1 MRRPGRLLSG
11 SVLGIACIAG
21 IGFAV
26 IEWRS
31 KRRFDAPYPVISAT
45 QDPVVVAR
53 GAYIVNSVAA
63 CAYCHVPRE
72 QWSTIAQG
80 KRLPLT
86 GHHRFPLPFGTIYS
100 ANLTADPITGIGK
113 RSDGELA
120 RVLRYGV
127 RADGRAAVPLMD
139 IHLTDDDLTA
149 VISYLRS
156 QPAVSHAV
164 PEHELTLFG
173 KVLMAFAISPAPPS
187 ATPAKVSPAGET
199 VERGSY
205 LANDVSSCVQCHT
218 DRGEDGALTGA
229 PFSGGQRMD
238 VAADPTKVYVSPN
251 LTPDTLTSPVG
262 RWSAD
267 EFVARFRAGEQLE
280 GTPMPWGAFAGMNDS
295 DLKAIYR
302 YLRSLP
308 PTIKQT
314 GPPIQPKGS
323 S

>member
-1 MRRPGRLLSG
+1 MRRPGRVLVRTL
-11 SVLGIACIAG
+11 LGIVLIAG
-21 IGFAV
+21 IGLAV
-26 IEWRS
+26 IEWRWT
-31 KRRFDAPYPVISAT
+31 RRFEAPYPAIAAT
-45 QDPVVVAR
+45 KDPVVIAQ
-53 GAYIVNSVAA
+53 GEYIVHSVAA

-72 QWSTIAQG
+72 QWSTLAQG

-100 ANLTADPITGIGK
+100 ANLTPDPVTGIGT

-120 RVLRYGV
+120 RILRHGV
-127 RADGRAAVPLMD
+127 RADGRAALPLMD

-164 PEHELTLFG
+164 PEHDLSLFG
-173 KVLMAFAISPAPPS
+173 KTLMAFAISPTSPTA
-187 ATPAKVSPAGET
+187 APAKTSPAGAT
-199 VERGSY
+199 VERGAY

-218 DRGEDGALTGA
+218 DRGEDGAFTGA

-238 VAADPTKVYVSPN
+238 VAADRTKVYVSPN
-251 LTPDTLTSPVG
+251 LTPDALSSPVG
-262 RWSAD
+262 RWSAE
-267 EFVARFRAGEQLE
+267 EFVARFRVGEQLE
-280 GTPMPWGAFAGMNDS
+280 GTPMPWGAFAGMSDS

-308 PTIKQT
+308 PTVKQT
-314 GPPIQPKGS
+314 GPAVQPKKAS
-323 S
+323 